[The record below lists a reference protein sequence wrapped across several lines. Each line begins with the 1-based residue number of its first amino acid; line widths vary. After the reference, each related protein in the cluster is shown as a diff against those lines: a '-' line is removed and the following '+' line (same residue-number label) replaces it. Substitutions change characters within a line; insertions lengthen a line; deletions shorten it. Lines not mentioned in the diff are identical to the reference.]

1 MSRMKSVR
9 SQTFS
14 PTLSALLV
22 VVVVVAQVGVA
33 APSGAAARQ
42 KDQLSTCLNLATGT
56 TRVLVRGACDPVTE
70 MLHVWA
76 ATAEQESVRQA
87 FSAKTLAQ
95 AVVLNTG
102 GDSRRFTRKDWAN
115 IARLQALN
123 DSEANLGAVGQGV
136 EGGAA
141 SGGKVAGGSV
151 RAVVTTCVNDA
162 SGLARVVA
170 SGGCD
175 GQTESRRLWMSLEPL
190 QKPVVAEGA
199 PGVPQVVNI
208 RVVDAQT
215 RAVTFTAPD
224 DAGSSPITSMTV
236 IAVPGGQSVTI
247 RGGVG
252 GTALF
257 TGLSP
262 GTRYTFL
269 VVAVNAS
276 GAGPRI
282 PSRAPTVDPA
292 PVSPTAP
299 DPTPTPVPS
308 PSASSGGSSG
318 GGSGG
323 GGATPI
329 VAPGSPATP
338 VAVAGDAS
346 ATVTVA
352 AGTGSG
358 GAPASYLVTAVG
370 TARTCTVTGSS
381 GSCVVT
387 GLSNGTAYTF
397 TATASNSGGTSAAS
411 VASASVTPMAVQAI
425 TFANPGTR
433 NFGTTPT
440 LTATSDLALTV
451 TFTSSTTGVC
461 TISGGGV
468 LAFVSAGTC
477 SIDAN
482 QAGNSTTLA
491 ASQVSVSF
499 TVAAVAAGAPTIGAA
514 AMASVT
520 SATVA
525 FTAPISNGGATITS
539 YTATSTPGSVT
550 ATLNQSGSGTFT
562 VTGLTT
568 GTAYTFTVTATNA
581 AGTSAASGAS
591 GSVTPVVYAV
601 GGTGPGGGL
610 IFLISGGT
618 RYEMAPAAW
627 SGAGTPDAS
636 ATWCDGLTDVSAATG
651 MDVGTGAAN
660 TAAMAASSAC
670 SSNAAATVLAYAPSG
685 SSAGE
690 WFLPSRVEMNAMCN
704 YSRNPTSPAAPS
716 VSCAGT
722 VQNSTFAAGTY
733 GFPNGTFWTSSQ
745 ANSSAAW
752 NPGFSD
758 GVGYNQDKNFAL
770 QIRPIRA
777 F

>member
-1 MSRMKSVR
+1 MSVLR
-9 SQTFS
+9 SARYQTILA
-14 PTLSALLV
+14 TLSALV
-22 VVVVVAQVGVA
+22 VVVVLVPEIGAA
-33 APSGAAARQ
+33 APSGPVMARQ
-42 KDQLSTCLNLATGT
+42 KDQLSTCLNLATGI
-56 TRVLVRGACDPVTE
+56 TRVLMRGACDPVTE

-76 ATAEQESVRQA
+76 ATVEQESVRRA

-102 GDSRRFTRKDWAN
+102 GDTRTFTRKDWVK
-115 IARLQALN
+115 IARLKAVNQ
-123 DSEANLGAVGQGV
+123 SETGLDVETGAPD
-136 EGGAA
+136 
-141 SGGKVAGGSV
+141 GKVVGRSV
-151 RAVVTTCVNDA
+151 RAVVATCVNDA
-162 SGLARVVA
+162 TGTSRVVG

-175 GQTESRRLWMSLEPL
+175 DQTETRRLWMSLEPL

-199 PGVPQVVNI
+199 PGVPQVESV

-247 RGGVG
+247 RGGAG

-269 VVAVNAS
+269 VVAVNAA
-276 GAGPRI
+276 GAGPRV
-282 PSRAPTVDPA
+282 PSRAPTTDPA
-292 PVSPTAP
+292 PPSPP
-299 DPTPTPVPS
+299 DPTPTPAPVPS

-329 VAPGSPATP
+329 AAPGSPATP

-387 GLSNGTAYTF
+387 GLTNGTAYSF

-440 LTATSDLALTV
+440 LTATSDSALAV
-451 TFTSSTTGVC
+451 TLTSSTSGVC

-468 LAFVSAGTC
+468 LAFVSTGTC
-477 SIDAN
+477 SINAN

-491 ASQVSVSF
+491 APQVTVSF

-525 FTAPISNGGATITS
+525 FTAPTSNGGATITS

-568 GTAYTFTVTATNA
+568 GTTYTFTVTATNA
-581 AGTSAASGAS
+581 VGASAASGAS
-591 GSVTPVVYAV
+591 GSVTPQVYAL

-618 RYEMAPAAW
+618 TYEMAPKTW
-627 SGAGTPDAS
+627 SGAGTPDAT

-670 SSNAAATVLAYAPSG
+670 SSNAAAVVLAYAPSG

-704 YSRNPTSPAAPS
+704 YSRNPTAPAAPS
-716 VSCAGT
+716 VTCAGT
-722 VQNSTFAAGTY
+722 VQNSTFAASTY
-733 GFPNGTFWTSSQ
+733 GFPNGSFWASSQ
-745 ANSSAAW
+745 ANSSDAW
-752 NPGFSD
+752 NPSFSD
-758 GVGYNQDKNFAL
+758 GVGYNTSKNVAL

>member
-1 MSRMKSVR
+1 M
-9 SQTFS
+9 
-14 PTLSALLV
+14 LV
-22 VVVVVAQVGVA
+22 AVVLAVGLGVA
-33 APSGAAARQ
+33 SLPEPAVARQ
-42 KDQLSTCLNLATGT
+42 SEQLSTCLNLATGL

-76 ATAEQESVRQA
+76 AVAKKDAAVQS

-102 GDSRRFTRKDWAN
+102 GDTRKFTRKDWVR
-115 IARLQALN
+115 IARLQAVN
-123 DSEANLGAVGQGV
+123 ESEASLDGV
-136 EGGAA
+136 GGAA
-141 SGGKVAGGSV
+141 ADGKAAADSV

-162 SGLARVVA
+162 TGVARVVA

-175 GQTESRRLWMSLEPL
+175 GLGESRRMWMSLEPL
-190 QKPVVAEGA
+190 QKPAVADGA
-199 PGVPQVVNI
+199 PGVPQVGSI

-252 GTALF
+252 GTVLF
-257 TGLSP
+257 TGLTP
-262 GTRYTFL
+262 GTKYTFL
-269 VVAVNAS
+269 LVAVNAS

-282 PSRAPTVDPA
+282 PPPAPTADPGPVSPPA
-292 PVSPTAP
+292 PV
-299 DPTPTPVPS
+299 PTPTPVPS
-308 PSASSGGSSG
+308 PSVSAGSG
-318 GGSGG
+318 GGSGAG
-323 GGATPI
+323 SAAPLA
-329 VAPGSPATP
+329 APGSPGTP
-338 VAVAGDAS
+338 SALAGDAS

-358 GAPASYLVTAVG
+358 GAAASYLVTAVG

-397 TATASNSGGTSAAS
+397 TATASNTGGTSTAS

-440 LTATSDLALTV
+440 LTATSDSALTV
-451 TFTSSTTGVC
+451 TLTSSTSGLC

-468 LAFVSAGTC
+468 LAFVSTGTC
-477 SIDAN
+477 SINAN

-491 ASQVSVSF
+491 APQVSVSF
-499 TVAAVAAGAPTIGAA
+499 TVASVAPGAPTIGAT
-514 AMASVT
+514 AMASGT

-525 FTAPISNGGATITS
+525 FTAPTSNGGATITS

-550 ATLNQSGSGTFT
+550 ATLTQAGSGSIT

-568 GTAYTFTVTATNA
+568 GTAYTFTVAATNP
-581 AGTSAASGAS
+581 AGTSAASASS
-591 GSVTPVVYAV
+591 GSVTPVVYIV
-601 GGTGPGGGL
+601 GDTGPGGGK
-610 IFLISGGT
+610 IFYVASSPFACGPTLSGSCTYLESQTGF
-618 RYEMAPAAW
+618 
-627 SGAGTPDAS
+627 SGYGS
-636 ATWCDGLTDVSAATG
+636 WCDITTTSLTGTFGTAI
-651 MDVGTGAAN
+651 GTGAAN
-660 TAAMAASSAC
+660 TALMKAQCASGLAYSSAFA
-670 SSNAAATVLAYAPSG
+670 SGGKTDWYAPS
-685 SSAGE
+685 
-690 WFLPSRVEMNAMCN
+690 VDEMNALYAQRTIISGWNTWSGLRTSNQRDATTSHAIISGDGVANN
-704 YSRNPTSPAAPS
+704 YSKGAVHAAILS
-716 VSCAGT
+716 IA
-722 VQNSTFAAGTY
+722 
-733 GFPNGTFWTSSQ
+733 
-745 ANSSAAW
+745 
-752 NPGFSD
+752 
-758 GVGYNQDKNFAL
+758 
-770 QIRPIRA
+770 IRA

>member
-1 MSRMKSVR
+1 MSVLR
-9 SQTFS
+9 SARYQMILA
-14 PTLSALLV
+14 TLSALV
-22 VVVVVAQVGVA
+22 VVVVLVPEIGAA
-33 APSGAAARQ
+33 APSGPVMARQ
-42 KDQLSTCLNLATGT
+42 KDQLSTCLNLATGI
-56 TRVLVRGACDPVTE
+56 TRVLMRGACDPVTE

-76 ATAEQESVRQA
+76 ATVEQESVRRA

-102 GDSRRFTRKDWAN
+102 GDTRTFTRKDWVK
-115 IARLQALN
+115 IARLKAVNQ
-123 DSEANLGAVGQGV
+123 SETGLDVETGAPD
-136 EGGAA
+136 
-141 SGGKVAGGSV
+141 GKVVGRSV
-151 RAVVTTCVNDA
+151 RAVVATCVNDA
-162 SGLARVVA
+162 TGTSRVVG

-175 GQTESRRLWMSLEPL
+175 DQTETRRLWMSLEPL

-199 PGVPQVVNI
+199 PGVPQVESV

-247 RGGVG
+247 RGGTG

-276 GAGPRI
+276 GAGPRV
-282 PSRAPTVDPA
+282 PSRAPTTDPA
-292 PVSPTAP
+292 PPSPP
-299 DPTPTPVPS
+299 DPTPTPAPVPS

-329 VAPGSPATP
+329 AAPGSPATP

-387 GLSNGTAYTF
+387 CLTNGTAYSF

-440 LTATSDLALTV
+440 LTATSDSALAV
-451 TFTSSTTGVC
+451 TLTSSTSGVC

-468 LAFVSAGTC
+468 LAFVSTGTC
-477 SIDAN
+477 SINAN

-491 ASQVSVSF
+491 APQVTVSF

-525 FTAPISNGGATITS
+525 FTAPTSNGGATITS

-568 GTAYTFTVTATNA
+568 GTTYTFTVTATNVVGA
-581 AGTSAASGAS
+581 SAASGAS
-591 GSVTPVVYAV
+591 GSVTPQVYAL

-618 RYEMAPAAW
+618 TYEMAPKTW
-627 SGAGTPDAS
+627 SGAGTPDAT

-670 SSNAAATVLAYAPSG
+670 SSNAAAVVLAYAPSG

-704 YSRNPTSPAAPS
+704 YSRNPTAPAAPS
-716 VSCAGT
+716 VTCAGT
-722 VQNSTFAAGTY
+722 VQNSTFAASTY
-733 GFPNGTFWTSSQ
+733 GFPNGSFWASSQ
-745 ANSSAAW
+745 ANSSDAW
-752 NPGFSD
+752 NPSFSD
-758 GVGYNQDKNFAL
+758 GVGYNTSKNVAL

>member
-14 PTLSALLV
+14 STLSALLA

-346 ATVTVA
+346 TTVTVA

-440 LTATSDLALTV
+440 LTATSDSALAV
-451 TFTSSTTGVC
+451 T
-461 TISGGGV
+461 
-468 LAFVSAGTC
+468 L
-477 SIDAN
+477 
-482 QAGNSTTLA
+482 
-491 ASQVSVSF
+491 
-499 TVAAVAAGAPTIGAA
+499 
-514 AMASVT
+514 T
-520 SATVA
+520 SA
-525 FTAPISNGGATITS
+525 
-539 YTATSTPGSVT
+539 
-550 ATLNQSGSGTFT
+550 
-562 VTGLTT
+562 
-568 GTAYTFTVTATNA
+568 
-581 AGTSAASGAS
+581 
-591 GSVTPVVYAV
+591 
-601 GGTGPGGGL
+601 
-610 IFLISGGT
+610 
-618 RYEMAPAAW
+618 
-627 SGAGTPDAS
+627 
-636 ATWCDGLTDVSAATG
+636 
-651 MDVGTGAAN
+651 
-660 TAAMAASSAC
+660 
-670 SSNAAATVLAYAPSG
+670 
-685 SSAGE
+685 
-690 WFLPSRVEMNAMCN
+690 
-704 YSRNPTSPAAPS
+704 RNERI
-716 VSCAGT
+716 G
-722 VQNSTFAAGTY
+722 
-733 GFPNGTFWTSSQ
+733 
-745 ANSSAAW
+745 
-752 NPGFSD
+752 
-758 GVGYNQDKNFAL
+758 
-770 QIRPIRA
+770 
-777 F
+777 

>member
-1 MSRMKSVR
+1 MSVLR
-9 SQTFS
+9 SARYQTILA
-14 PTLSALLV
+14 TLSALV
-22 VVVVVAQVGVA
+22 VVVVLVPEIGAA
-33 APSGAAARQ
+33 APSGPVMARQ
-42 KDQLSTCLNLATGT
+42 KDQLSTCLNLATGI
-56 TRVLVRGACDPVTE
+56 TRVLMRGACDPVTE

-76 ATAEQESVRQA
+76 ATVEQESVRRA

-102 GDSRRFTRKDWAN
+102 GDTRTFTRKDWVK
-115 IARLQALN
+115 IARLKAVNQ
-123 DSEANLGAVGQGV
+123 SETGLDVETGAPD
-136 EGGAA
+136 
-141 SGGKVAGGSV
+141 GKVVGRSV
-151 RAVVTTCVNDA
+151 RAVVATCVNDA
-162 SGLARVVA
+162 TGTSRVVG

-175 GQTESRRLWMSLEPL
+175 DQTETRRLWMSLEPL

-199 PGVPQVVNI
+199 PGVPQVESV

-247 RGGVG
+247 RGGAG

-269 VVAVNAS
+269 VVAVNAA
-276 GAGPRI
+276 GAGPRV
-282 PSRAPTVDPA
+282 PSRAPTTDPA
-292 PVSPTAP
+292 PPSPP
-299 DPTPTPVPS
+299 DPTPTPAPVPS

-329 VAPGSPATP
+329 AAPGSPATP

-387 GLSNGTAYTF
+387 GLTNGTAYSF

-440 LTATSDLALTV
+440 LTATSDSALAV
-451 TFTSSTTGVC
+451 TLTSSTSGVC

-468 LAFVSAGTC
+468 LAFVSTGTC
-477 SIDAN
+477 SINAN

-491 ASQVSVSF
+491 APQVTVSF

-525 FTAPISNGGATITS
+525 FTAPTSNGGATITS

-568 GTAYTFTVTATNA
+568 GTTYTFTVTATNA
-581 AGTSAASGAS
+581 VGASAASGAS
-591 GSVTPVVYAV
+591 GSVTPQVYAL

-618 RYEMAPAAW
+618 TYEMAPKTW
-627 SGAGTPDAS
+627 SGAGTPDAT

-670 SSNAAATVLAYAPSG
+670 SSNAAAAVLAYAPPG

-704 YSRNPTSPAAPS
+704 YSRNPATPAAPS

-745 ANSSAAW
+745 ANPSAAW

-758 GVGYNQDKNFAL
+758 GVGYNENKNVAL

>member
-1 MSRMKSVR
+1 MSVLR
-9 SQTFS
+9 SARYQTILA
-14 PTLSALLV
+14 TLSALV
-22 VVVVVAQVGVA
+22 VVVVLVPEIGAA
-33 APSGAAARQ
+33 APSGPVMARQ
-42 KDQLSTCLNLATGT
+42 KDQLSTCLNLATGI
-56 TRVLVRGACDPVTE
+56 TRVLMRGACDPVTE

-76 ATAEQESVRQA
+76 ATVEQESVRRA

-102 GDSRRFTRKDWAN
+102 GDTRTFTRKDWVK
-115 IARLQALN
+115 IARLKAVNQ
-123 DSEANLGAVGQGV
+123 SETGLDVETGAPD
-136 EGGAA
+136 
-141 SGGKVAGGSV
+141 GKVVGRSV
-151 RAVVTTCVNDA
+151 RAVVATCVNDA
-162 SGLARVVA
+162 TGTSRVVG

-175 GQTESRRLWMSLEPL
+175 DQTETRRLWMSLEPL

-199 PGVPQVVNI
+199 PGVPQVESV

-247 RGGVG
+247 RGGAG

-276 GAGPRI
+276 GAGPRV
-282 PSRAPTVDPA
+282 PSRAPTTDPA
-292 PVSPTAP
+292 PPSPP
-299 DPTPTPVPS
+299 DPTPTPAPVPS

-329 VAPGSPATP
+329 AAPGSPATP

-387 GLSNGTAYTF
+387 GLTNGTAYSF

-440 LTATSDLALTV
+440 LTATSDSALAV
-451 TFTSSTTGVC
+451 TLTSSTSGVC

-468 LAFVSAGTC
+468 LAFVSTGTC
-477 SIDAN
+477 SINAN

-491 ASQVSVSF
+491 APQVTVSF

-525 FTAPISNGGATITS
+525 FTAPTSNGGATITS

-568 GTAYTFTVTATNA
+568 GTTYTFTVTATNA
-581 AGTSAASGAS
+581 VGASAASGAS
-591 GSVTPVVYAV
+591 GSVTPQVYAL

-618 RYEMAPAAW
+618 TYEMAPKTW
-627 SGAGTPDAS
+627 SGAGTPDAT

-670 SSNAAATVLAYAPSG
+670 SSNAAAAVLAYAPPG

-690 WFLPSRVEMNAMCN
+690 WFLPSKDELNAMCN
-704 YSRNPTSPAAPS
+704 YSRNPAAPAAPS
-716 VSCAGT
+716 ASCGT
-722 VQNSTFAAGTY
+722 TQDGTFAASTY
-733 GFPNGTFWTSSQ
+733 GL
-745 ANSSAAW
+745 ANVAYWCSTQDSATDAV
-752 NPGFSD
+752 NNYFNL
-758 GVGYNQDKNFAL
+758 GYTWHDAKTYSNR
-770 QIRPIRA
+770 IRPIRA

>member
-1 MSRMKSVR
+1 MVLA
-9 SQTFS
+9 TE
-14 PTLSALLV
+14 L
-22 VVVVVAQVGVA
+22 GVA
-33 APSGAAARQ
+33 ALPVPAMARE
-42 KDQLSTCLNLATGT
+42 KDQLSTCLNLATGV
-56 TRVLVRGACDPVTE
+56 TRVLVRGVCDPVTE

-76 ATAEQESVRQA
+76 ATVEQETVRQV

-102 GDSRRFTRKDWAN
+102 GDSRKFTRKDWAN
-115 IARLQALN
+115 IARLQAAN
-123 DSEANLGAVGQGV
+123 EAEANLGAVGQGV
-136 EGGAA
+136 EAGAA

-151 RAVVTTCVNDA
+151 RAVVATCVNDA
-162 SGLARVVA
+162 TGASRVVA

-175 GQTESRRLWMSLEPL
+175 GQTESRRLWMSVEPL
-190 QKPVVAEGA
+190 QKPVVADGA
-199 PGVPQVVNI
+199 PGVPQVESV
-208 RVVDAQT
+208 RVVDAQS

-247 RGGVG
+247 RSGAG

-282 PSRAPTVDPA
+282 PSPAPTVDPA
-292 PVSPTAP
+292 PVSPPA
-299 DPTPTPVPS
+299 PTPTPVPS
-308 PSASSGGSSG
+308 PSASAGGGSSGSSG

-323 GGATPI
+323 GGSTSIA
-329 VAPGSPATP
+329 APGSPATP

-411 VASASVTPMAVQAI
+411 VASASVTPMAVQSI

-451 TFTSSTTGVC
+451 TLTSSTSGVC

-468 LAFVSAGTC
+468 LAFVSTGTC
-477 SIDAN
+477 SINAN

-491 ASQVSVSF
+491 APQVTVSF

-550 ATLNQSGSGTFT
+550 ATLTQSGSGTFT

-568 GTAYTFTVTATNA
+568 GTTYTFTVTATNA
-581 AGTSAASGAS
+581 AGTSAASASS

-618 RYEMAPAAW
+618 TYEMAPKAW
-627 SGAGTPDAS
+627 SGAGTPDAT
-636 ATWCDGLTDVSAATG
+636 ATWCDGLTDVPAATG

-704 YSRNPTSPAAPS
+704 YSRNPTAPAAPS

-722 VQNSTFAAGTY
+722 VQNSTFAASTY

-745 ANSSAAW
+745 ANASAAS
-752 NPGFSD
+752 NPGFQD
-758 GVGYNQDKNFAL
+758 GVGYNQDKNVAL